1 MHRKSKENFSAQDT
15 VAMTAQITPLYAGI
29 LGLGLAA
36 LGIRA
41 ILLGRSLGI
50 GADDAGTRKHNKAM
64 QAFNNFTEY
73 VPLALL
79 LLWFLELRSES
90 SVLIHALCLV
100 FLVGRVIHA
109 GGVSQVHEKY
119 RFRVVGMGLTFFVV
133 ITASV
138 RLLLG

>member
-1 MHRKSKENFSAQDT
+1 MAAQT
-15 VAMTAQITPLYAGI
+15 TPLYAGI

-41 ILLGRSLGI
+41 ILLGRSQGS
-50 GADDAGTRKHNKAM
+50 GDDDESILRHNKAM
-64 QAFNNFTEY
+64 QAYNNFTEY

-79 LLWFLELRSES
+79 LIWFLELRSES
-90 SVLIHALCLV
+90 SVLIHALCLI

-119 RFRVVGMGLTFFVV
+119 RLRVVGMGLTFFVV

-138 RLLLG
+138 RLLIG

>member
-1 MHRKSKENFSAQDT
+1 
-15 VAMTAQITPLYAGI
+15 MTAQIIPLYAGI
-29 LGLGLAA
+29 FGLGLAA

-41 ILLGRSLGI
+41 ILLGRRQEV
-50 GADDAGTRKHNKAM
+50 GADDEANLKHAKAM

-90 SVLIHALCLV
+90 RLFLHVLCLV
-100 FLVGRVIHA
+100 FLIGRVSHA
-109 GGVSQVHEKY
+109 GGVSQVNENY
-119 RFRVVGMGLTFFVV
+119 RFRVAGMGLTFFVI

-138 RLLLG
+138 RLLIG